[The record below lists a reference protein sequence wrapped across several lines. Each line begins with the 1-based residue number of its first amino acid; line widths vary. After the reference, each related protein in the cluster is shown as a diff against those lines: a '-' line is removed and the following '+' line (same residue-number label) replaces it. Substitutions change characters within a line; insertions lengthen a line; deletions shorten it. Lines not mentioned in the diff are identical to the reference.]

1 VTREQAF
8 SVAWRALGRRE
19 RTEAELRRALAAK
32 GVEPEDADAVLAE
45 LKAGGYVHDQA
56 YARRFAEDRRHLDGW
71 GSERIERRLRALGV
85 ESEHV
90 AVALAERTA
99 EEELGTAVALL
110 ARRFAAPLD
119 GPRECERAL
128 GMLLRRGYELE
139 LAHDAVRRY
148 ASGAAERDCGSA
160 LAVLRSAQR

>member
-1 VTREQAF
+1 VSRERAF
-8 SVAWRALGRRE
+8 AVAWRALGRRE

-32 GVEPEDADAVLAE
+32 GVEPDDADAVLAE
-45 LKAGGYVHDQA
+45 LKAGGYVDDAA

-85 ESEHV
+85 DGEHV
-90 AVALAERTA
+90 AGALAQCTA
-99 EEELGTAVALL
+99 EDELGTAVALL
-110 ARRFAAPLD
+110 ERRFPAP
-119 GPRECERAL
+119 PREPRERERAL

-148 ASGAAERDCGSA
+148 AARA
-160 LAVLRSAQR
+160 